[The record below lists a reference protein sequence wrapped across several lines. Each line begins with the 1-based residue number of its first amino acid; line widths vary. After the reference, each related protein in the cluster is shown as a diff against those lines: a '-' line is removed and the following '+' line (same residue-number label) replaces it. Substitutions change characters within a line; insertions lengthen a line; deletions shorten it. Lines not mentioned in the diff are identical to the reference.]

1 MGQAAIRP
9 QCQRRQAQFCRVLE
23 FQAGGRP
30 GRLVLM
36 SQDLPA
42 TTVRD
47 TELEGVDHHEIGT
60 PRDSDSDDTV
70 SVGRGSEQD
79 IRSVASSPGEA
90 VVDVDPL
97 EVDDGFADAASAV
110 SEDVEASAPVEP
122 DPPVREVAITPAVRA
137 AFAWL
142 DQVDLVEVFKPRA
155 SVMKS
160 VPRFLCGAFRIA
172 LRTALQEAVL
182 GGDVGDEVRQTLLL
196 LPRMLP
202 LESLTLEGTI
212 GKDKLVK
219 RFHLFAEGQW
229 AELVRFSVQCAAE
242 LANVRRR
249 DTDSEAKRGERAFM
263 FAQLGELS
271 SARQALEGG
280 EVAVGNQEIVE
291 AFETATCPVPRSVA
305 RQHRAPHPSFRI
317 RVG

>member
-1 MGQAAIRP
+1 
-9 QCQRRQAQFCRVLE
+9 
-23 FQAGGRP
+23 
-30 GRLVLM
+30 M

-47 TELEGVDHHEIGT
+47 TELEGVAHHAIGT
-60 PRDSDSDDTV
+60 PRDSDTDDTV

-79 IRSVASSPGEA
+79 IGSVAGSPEEA

-122 DPPVREVAITPAVRA
+122 DPQVGEVAITPAVRA
-137 AFAWL
+137 ALAWL

-160 VPRFLCGAFRIA
+160 VPKFLCGAFRIA

-182 GGDVGDEVRQTLLL
+182 GGDVGDEVRQTRGWKLLLL
-196 LPRMLP
+196 LPRMLLSRAP
-202 LESLTLEGTI
+202 HGGAI
-212 GKDKLVK
+212 GKEKLVK
-219 RFHLFAEGQW
+219 RFQLFAEGQW
-229 AELVRFSVQCAAE
+229 AELLRFSVQCAAE
-242 LANVRRR
+242 LGNVRRRSRSR

-263 FAQLGELS
+263 LAQLGELS
-271 SARQALEGG
+271 SARQALEGA
-280 EVAVGNQEIVE
+280 EVAAQFGDPLPDSIVHHNTPSEFELDE
-291 AFETATCPVPRSVA
+291 ARMDSP
-305 RQHRAPHPSFRI
+305 
-317 RVG
+317 